1 MTSDAKERYLFTRN
15 ITFVSN
21 QKTPPMEIVNIEA
34 GTFKEMVTAWNSLK
48 SELKELQ
55 NIYLRKEPDEW
66 LDSKEVCE
74 ILCVSPRSLQHLRNS
89 VLYPDRQK
97 NLLSKARCRV
107 IINNS
112 TKEKIVMGEI
122 ITKTNKEVL
131 QFFDEM
137 KRISTFIDALKSGYT
152 PSLNGERF
160 LTDTELSEM
169 LKLTK
174 RTLLEYRNCGKIPYY
189 QIGGKILYRENDI
202 EKLLYENRRDTF

>member
-34 GTFKEMVTAWNSLK
+34 GTFKEKSISGFVELVAWNSLK

-89 VLYPDRQK
+89 GTLSFTRIDKKIFYRKQDVVSLLTTVQK
-97 NLLSKARCRV
+97 K
-107 IINNS
+107 
-112 TKEKIVMGEI
+112 K
-122 ITKTNKEVL
+122 
-131 QFFDEM
+131 
-137 KRISTFIDALKSGYT
+137 
-152 PSLNGERF
+152 
-160 LTDTELSEM
+160 
-169 LKLTK
+169 
-174 RTLLEYRNCGKIPYY
+174 
-189 QIGGKILYRENDI
+189 
-202 EKLLYENRRDTF
+202 

>member
-1 MTSDAKERYLFTRN
+1 
-15 ITFVSN
+15 
-21 QKTPPMEIVNIEA
+21 MEIVNIEA

-89 VLYPDRQK
+89 GT
-97 NLLSKARCRV
+97 LSFTRIDKKIFYRKARCRV

>member
-1 MTSDAKERYLFTRN
+1 MTYDAKERYLFTRN

-89 VLYPDRQK
+89 GTLSFTRIDKKFFYRKQAVVSLLTTVQK
-97 NLLSKARCRV
+97 K
-107 IINNS
+107 
-112 TKEKIVMGEI
+112 K
-122 ITKTNKEVL
+122 
-131 QFFDEM
+131 
-137 KRISTFIDALKSGYT
+137 
-152 PSLNGERF
+152 
-160 LTDTELSEM
+160 
-169 LKLTK
+169 
-174 RTLLEYRNCGKIPYY
+174 
-189 QIGGKILYRENDI
+189 
-202 EKLLYENRRDTF
+202 